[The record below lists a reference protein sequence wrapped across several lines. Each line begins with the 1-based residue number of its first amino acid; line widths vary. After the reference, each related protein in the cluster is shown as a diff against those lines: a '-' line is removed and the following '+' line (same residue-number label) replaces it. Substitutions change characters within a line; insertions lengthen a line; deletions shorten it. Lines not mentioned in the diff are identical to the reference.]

1 MSIFRCDS
9 ISWLGIWEGVREGVC
24 VIKANNQCK
33 AKYWINIECM
43 LNVYWIHWIHIEMLQ
58 NMVQYSKK
66 VFQESL
72 AKGLAISD
80 LESDLESFRNI

>member
-1 MSIFRCDS
+1 
-9 ISWLGIWEGVREGVC
+9 
-24 VIKANNQCK
+24 
-33 AKYWINIECM
+33 
-43 LNVYWIHWIHIEMLQ
+43 MLQ

-80 LESDLESFRNI
+80 LAMSVSQSLESFRNI